1 MQYYYGYRHYQIY
14 VLSSKFFSVLLLSC
28 LFSLISRLFF
38 KLFFVVVLILLFCSF
53 NVKALSA
60 VTIKIIQGS
69 EPYLTFDKGKTK
81 VTDANILSVIT
92 FSDGT
97 TMSST
102 TNTSSSENPIA
113 LPKEGETIKDISMMI
128 PIINRSINLKTI
140 IGPPYSYW
148 GDDDG
153 DGQGADGISATGN
166 ISVNVTDKNGSIVNA
181 DTALDI
187 CKAPYLIDFDTSGVW
202 SLSTKYGIPNIA
214 TLYMRPVK
222 YYIKP
227 NSAPAVCMLVPSLFA
242 SPANTE
248 VWRWSKGFYSQS
260 RDPATYERNFPT
272 TGGNNLFFDLEIS
285 GIDESELTWP
295 PVTHEGITA
304 TVTRSEHNELWLNP
318 TPKVVTR
325 VTLTGPAATTTQQ
338 SSNSPGA
345 IFRPQ
350 LPQTFELV
358 GYDRNNKPVIKYGFI
373 LKQWFIARGKKLSN
387 MVNHQAWCN
396 STGYRV
402 PLVKDL
408 TNAIPDPNSPAENQG
423 FVGAKPE
430 SHGNYF
436 ERQIGAGFMSEW
448 GVLDFYNDAVFTGAM
463 LITSEFSD
471 ASGVWPWIVN
481 MAGGGVYPK
490 RGQDPIFTVICAY
503 P

>member
-14 VLSSKFFSVLLLSC
+14 FLSSTFFLLLLLSF
-28 LFSLISRLFF
+28 LFCLISRLFS
-38 KLFFVVVLILLFCSF
+38 KLFFIVVLILLFYSF

-60 VTIKIIQGS
+60 VTVKIIQGS

-81 VTDANILSVIT
+81 VTDGSILTAIT

-97 TMSST
+97 TMSLS
-102 TNTSSSENPIA
+102 NNPSSYENPIA
-113 LPKEGETIKDISMMI
+113 LPKEGERIRDVTMMI
-128 PIINRSINLKTI
+128 PILNKSINLNTI
-140 IGPPYSYW
+140 IRPPYSYW
-148 GDDDG
+148 ADDDG
-153 DGQGADGISATGN
+153 DGQGTDGITGTGN
-166 ISVNVTDKNGSIVNA
+166 IAVNVTDKNGSIVNA
-181 DTALDI
+181 DTLLDI
-187 CKAPYLIDFDTSGVW
+187 CNAPYLIDFDTTGIW
-202 SLSTKYGIPNIA
+202 SLSTKYGIPNIT
-214 TLYMRPVK
+214 TLVVRPVK

-227 NSAPAVCMLVPSLFA
+227 KSDPAVCMLVPSLYA
-242 SPANTE
+242 SPTNTE
-248 VWRWSKGFYSQS
+248 VWRWAKGFYAQS
-260 RDPATYERNFPT
+260 RDPASYERNFPT
-272 TGGNNLFFDLEIS
+272 TGGNNLFFDLDIY
-285 GIDESELTWP
+285 GINESELTWP

-304 TVTRSEHNELWLNP
+304 TVTRSEHNEPWLNP

-345 IFRPQ
+345 IYQPK

-373 LKQWFIARGKKLSN
+373 LKQWFISRGKKLSN

-396 STGYRV
+396 SAGYRL

-408 TNAIPDPNSPAENQG
+408 TNAISDPNSPIENQG
-423 FVGAKPE
+423 FVSGKPE

-448 GVLDFYNDAVFTGAM
+448 GILDFYNDAIFSGSM

-471 ASGVWPWIVN
+471 ASRVWSWMVN
-481 MAGGGVYPK
+481 MAGGGVYAK
-490 RGQDPIFTVICAY
+490 RGQDSIFAVICAY